1 MGTGSNTFGG
11 TIKLEGEKEYREAIS
26 NINSD
31 LKVFKSEL
39 KLVTSEFGANNKGA
53 EALTAQNKIL
63 NSQITGQKN
72 KVEEYKSALKSLTNQ
87 QVENKNKMNEVA
99 RQYDKSK
106 EKLEAMKKSMSYTTV
121 EIEKQEKEVK
131 DLQDAL
137 KQSESQYNSCDKK
150 IDTWKISLNQAQVEL
165 NKMEKELSE
174 NEKAMKDYENATKK
188 EKKQLE
194 EFGEILDD
202 GQEKVNVFGDVLKAN
217 LASEAI
223 INGIKTMTGVV
234 KDFTV
239 EAFNFG
245 VEYQQS
251 LNQIKA
257 STNITAEEMQGL
269 EQVMK
274 DVYMDNFGESIDDV
288 GNSLS
293 VIRTQIKGLN
303 DEDLKNITEDAIAL
317 RDTFQYEVNESIRS
331 AKALMDHF
339 GISGKEAYT
348 LIAQGAQNGLDY
360 SGEFLDNINEYS
372 VQFKK
377 LGFSAEDMFNIFE
390 SGTKSGAFNLD
401 KIGDAVKEFSI
412 RAIDGSKTTAEGFQ
426 KLGLN
431 ADEMG
436 KKFASGGEIAKNAFF
451 EVIQKIGAM
460 DNKVEQSMVGVDLF
474 GTMWEDLGPEVVTQL
489 GSIRDGYDKTADTM
503 KKINEVKYDDVGS
516 ALEGIKRKLIVSISE
531 PINKDVLPII
541 NKMAN
546 DVNWD
551 KVGKKVSEVVGQI
564 VGWIEK
570 WVKKFE
576 NLNTEQVLTIAKM
589 GAFVVAAGPV
599 KSIVEKVTSVFG
611 ASIKTMGNFRTAIN
625 NVRTGVEK
633 AGGQVGA
640 FTKILGAISSPAG
653 VVILATGAIAGLT
666 AGTYALLEATGRQ
679 IDEDNIY
686 YESTQKLIDK
696 HKELTEELKNSADS
710 RQQTIE
716 KTEQEVA
723 SADILFEKL
732 EELVGIE
739 NKTNAQK
746 EIMKGLVEDLNEI
759 LPDLNLQYDDEKDKL
774 NLSTEAIRDNISAQQ
789 DLLKAKAA
797 QELLAP
803 ILADIAKA
811 EIENSELVKQN
822 EQNEEAYQKAFQNR
836 KNIMINIQEQGGK
849 MTKEQRKELEEAQA
863 LEETLKVA
871 YDQSSAALQ
880 ENESM
885 LKSLNSEYDK
895 TKGYAENLFNQ
906 AELEQK
912 LSNLTTKAKEA
923 GIQIPETVKTG
934 IKENQYAVPQSIE
947 ELQRLINFDNAMQT
961 AKITGVTIPEDMR
974 QGILDGSVNVEE
986 AISQLGQEMNR
997 INEQEA
1003 AKLPEETKKAIT
1015 NIAQALKDDTTVK
1028 SGGERLAG
1036 EIDTGFKSKSN
1047 GWKWGSDLVSNI
1059 ADGLSNHISIGK
1071 VIRAASGVASA
1082 IKGILGHSVPEEG
1095 PLKDELTYMPDMID
1109 NLSRTMLQASPQLKK
1124 ATLSVAEMMSSNL
1137 SNLQIDTG
1145 IKKSLSNALN
1155 FNTMQGI
1162 ELSKASLN
1170 TNFETSSYKNNTR
1183 NNLDIDT
1190 LTYAFKSAIK
1200 DMTGK
1205 VILDDEKMGK
1215 FVIEKVEEAI
1225 Y

>member
-1 MGTGSNTFGG
+1 MERRKKMGTGSNTFGG

-87 QVENKNKMNEVA
+87 QLENKNKMNEVA

-223 INGIKTMTGVV
+223 INGIKTMAGVV

-257 STNITAEEMQGL
+257 STNMTAEEMQGL

-293 VIRTQIKGLN
+293 VIRTQIKDLN
-303 DEDLKNITEDAIAL
+303 DEDLKSITEDAIAL
-317 RDTFQYEVNESIRS
+317 RDTFQYEVNESVRS

-339 GISGKEAYT
+339 GVSGKEAYT

-412 RAIDGSKTTAEGFQ
+412 RAIDGSNTTVEGFK

-431 ADEMG
+431 ADKMA
-436 KKFASGGEIAKNAFF
+436 KKFASGGETAKNAFF

-460 DNKVEQSMVGVDLF
+460 DNKVEQSIVGVDLF

-576 NLNTEQVLTIAKM
+576 NLNTEQVLTIAKV
-589 GAFVVAAGPV
+589 GAFVLAVKPAISIIQGLYSGMKTAVGGFKTFKEAMDVARGVTTTTSTAVSGLAGVFSAITSPVGLACLGIVAAIGGIATAV
-599 KSIVEKVTSVFG
+599 KISEASTKEAFTNMGNG
-611 ASIKTMGNFRTAIN
+611 ATDFINGIDTAKSHLGEFNSTLFASSEEQQELQTQMDEVQKGITNICKTASDERRGYTQEEITQLDEYFTKLRELNQRELEIQQEISNAITQQATTNAETFQGTLEEYEIQSQEWIKTAQEQKDKT
-625 NVRTGVEK
+625 
-633 AGGQVGA
+633 
-640 FTKILGAISSPAG
+640 
-653 VVILATGAIAGLT
+653 
-666 AGTYALLEATGRQ
+666 LEL
-679 IDEDNIY
+679 I
-686 YESTQKLIDK
+686 ES
-696 HKELTEELKNSADS
+696 
-710 RQQTIE
+710 QTIE
-716 KTEQEVA
+716 EIALLNQKYGEQADVQNEAYATEYNNIMAQKQSKIDTANAEVA
-723 SADILFEKL
+723 EICQAYANGYL
-732 EELVGIE
+732 ERGAQSDGFYTVIQEHNSKIE
-739 NKTNAQK
+739 EENQRHQGMIDSINQNAYLTEAQK
-746 EIMKGLVEDLNEI
+746 
-759 LPDLNLQYDDEKDKL
+759 Q
-774 NLSTEAIRDNISAQQ
+774 
-789 DLLKAKAA
+789 
-797 QELLAP
+797 
-803 ILADIAKA
+803 
-811 EIENSELVKQN
+811 
-822 EQNEEAYQKAFQNR
+822 
-836 KNIMINIQEQGGK
+836 
-849 MTKEQRKELEEAQA
+849 QA
-863 LEETLKVA
+863 LEEANDKHEKNLGKIWKQIYKNMNESQEEQLGVWIASVSQTELYGGQMDEKTQNLVNNILDSYDKMPKGTRESMKNAMQPMLEEMEKKEPSLFAKAKGIADGILGRLKKAFDINSPSRKTRAIFNSVMEGAEKGIEDKEEYLYEMTDGVA
-871 YDQSSAALQ
+871 NHVLKSFNGIKKEDYFYKMDMIGLNKLGNDVQKLRMNWKLEKLQ
-880 ENESM
+880 ENGWRN
-885 LKSLNSEYDK
+885 SLGNYNRVALS
-895 TKGYAENLFNQ
+895 
-906 AELEQK
+906 EQK
-912 LSNLTTKAKEA
+912 
-923 GIQIPETVKTG
+923 
-934 IKENQYAVPQSIE
+934 
-947 ELQRLINFDNAMQT
+947 D
-961 AKITGVTIPEDMR
+961 
-974 QGILDGSVNVEE
+974 
-986 AISQLGQEMNR
+986 
-997 INEQEA
+997 
-1003 AKLPEETKKAIT
+1003 
-1015 NIAQALKDDTTVK
+1015 
-1028 SGGERLAG
+1028 
-1036 EIDTGFKSKSN
+1036 
-1047 GWKWGSDLVSNI
+1047 
-1059 ADGLSNHISIGK
+1059 
-1071 VIRAASGVASA
+1071 
-1082 IKGILGHSVPEEG
+1082 
-1095 PLKDELTYMPDMID
+1095 
-1109 NLSRTMLQASPQLKK
+1109 
-1124 ATLSVAEMMSSNL
+1124 
-1137 SNLQIDTG
+1137 
-1145 IKKSLSNALN
+1145 
-1155 FNTMQGI
+1155 
-1162 ELSKASLN
+1162 
-1170 TNFETSSYKNNTR
+1170 
-1183 NNLDIDT
+1183 NLDIDK